1 MLVEPTP
8 YREAAAFIASKPIVS
23 REVFAKLLPALKGR
37 AFVIA
42 GIEAASVL
50 QSVRD
55 TIATLPQGGDWEE
68 VKAAVLEQIDPYF
81 IDPDADAETQ
91 AAQSRAANRRA
102 ELLIR
107 THGQQAYMAGLYGV
121 ADAQRD
127 VFPFWQYQ
135 SLGDGAVRP
144 SHAALDGIVLPS
156 NHEFWKTH
164 TPPWDWGCRCQFVP
178 MTEDDV
184 QELRDQDKDLPLE
197 KKRVIEGELLTKLEN
212 ERTLWRPRN
221 LATGEG
227 DPVPYNVAAPSETG
241 KEGAFAWNPADLT
254 LTPEQLK
261 GRYEPEVWSQ
271 FETWAKK
278 AEIEPGQT
286 VWAWM
291 NGGNA

>member
-1 MLVEPTP
+1 MLVAPTP
-8 YREAAAFIASKPIVS
+8 YEEAAAFIASKPVVS

-42 GIEAASVL
+42 GIEAAGVL
-50 QSVRD
+50 QNVRD
-55 TIATLPQGGDWEE
+55 TIAMLPQGGDWEE
-68 VKAAVLEQIDPYF
+68 LKAAVIEQIDPYF
-81 IDPDADAETQ
+81 VDPEADAETQ
-91 AAQSRAANRRA
+91 AAQTRAANRRA
-102 ELLIR
+102 ELLLR

-127 VFPFWQYQ
+127 IFPYWQYA
-135 SLGDGAVRP
+135 SLGDSNVRP
-144 SHAALDGIVLPS
+144 SHAALDGIVLPA

-164 TPPWDWGCRCQFVP
+164 TPPWDWGCRCEFIP
-178 MTEDDV
+178 LSEETV
-184 QELRDQDKDLPLE
+184 QEMRDEDKALPME

-227 DPVPYNVAAPSETG
+227 DPVPYNVQSPAEAG
-241 KEGAFAWNPADLT
+241 KEGAFEWHPDTLT

-261 GRYEPEVWSQ
+261 GRYEPEVWAQ
-271 FETWAKK
+271 FEAWAKK

-291 NGGNA
+291 NGGEA